1 MNIQIQSRSMS
12 DPPLYENNFKIKM
25 ACVLTTLKN
34 IDVYYDMTLLGRQG
48 LVLLNPGD
56 GK

>member
-34 IDVYYDMTLLGRQG
+34 IDVYYDMALLGRPG
-48 LVLLNPGD
+48 LLLNPGD
-56 GK
+56 G